1 MTVSCYCASNAYLLE
16 RLPNQTNYFMN
27 NNLSDTDIHS
37 TTPATPEAGPDALH
51 EPDLHIDKYSDPR
64 AKITRSGV
72 LLGIGVLVLGIC
84 GAALSIYARK
94 TKLEQTTRFWGPE
107 TITGLQLA
115 EKIELRPIGS
125 SSFDPVDISGT
136 PSLGHLRHALLDDR
150 GFDWNT
156 ESSGAAAEMC
166 QKPPEEGG
174 VSCVRLRLTDPTA
187 NRIGTID
194 LDLDLVGGWVGPSD
208 GSKRVQATEWVRP
221 KLLSYFQMIVNVQRL
236 RYDQRE

>member
-1 MTVSCYCASNAYLLE
+1 
-16 RLPNQTNYFMN
+16 MN
-27 NNLSDTDIHS
+27 NNPSDIDTHS
-37 TTPATPEAGPDALH
+37 ISPAKSGPVTSDDSLDASC
-51 EPDLHIDKYSDPR
+51 EPDLHLDKYSDPR

-72 LLGIGVLVLGIC
+72 LIGLCVVILGIC
-84 GAALSIYARK
+84 GAGLSIYARK
-94 TKLEQTTRFWGPE
+94 TKLEQTTKFWGRQ
-107 TITGLQLA
+107 TITALQLA

-125 SSFDPVDISGT
+125 SNFEPVDLSGT

-156 ESSGAAAEMC
+156 ESSGAAADMC
-166 QKPPEEGG
+166 RKPLEEGA

-187 NRIGTID
+187 KRIGTID

-221 KLLSYFQMIVNVQRL
+221 KLTNYFQMIVNVQRL

>member
-1 MTVSCYCASNAYLLE
+1 
-16 RLPNQTNYFMN
+16 MN
-27 NNLSDTDIHS
+27 NNPSTTDTHS
-37 TTPATPEAGPDALH
+37 TSPATSALAASEVSPDAS
-51 EPDLHIDKYSDPR
+51 PGADLHLDKYSDPR

-72 LLGIGVLVLGIC
+72 LLGLGVVILGIC

-94 TKLEQTTRFWGPE
+94 TKLDQTTKFWGPE
-107 TITGLQLA
+107 TITALQLA
-115 EKIELRPIGS
+115 EKIELRPMGS
-125 SSFDPVDISGT
+125 SHFDPVDLSGT

-156 ESSGAAAEMC
+156 ESSGAAADMC
-166 QKPPEEGG
+166 QKPPKEGM

-187 NRIGTID
+187 KRIGTID

-221 KLLSYFQMIVNVQRL
+221 KLTNYFQMIVNVEQL

>member
-1 MTVSCYCASNAYLLE
+1 
-16 RLPNQTNYFMN
+16 MN
-27 NNLSDTDIHS
+27 NNPSDTDTHS
-37 TTPATPEAGPDALH
+37 TLPAKSDVSRDASSGGNLH
-51 EPDLHIDKYSDPR
+51 LDKYSDPR
-64 AKITRSGV
+64 AKITRFGV
-72 LLGIGVLVLGIC
+72 LLGLGVVILGIC

-94 TKLEQTTRFWGPE
+94 TKLEHTTKFWGPE
-107 TITGLQLA
+107 TITALQLA

-125 SSFDPVDISGT
+125 STFDPVDLSGT

-156 ESSGAAAEMC
+156 ESSGAAAAMC
-166 QKPPEEGG
+166 QKPPKEGA

-187 NRIGTID
+187 KRIGTID
-194 LDLDLVGGWVGPSD
+194 LDIDLVGGWVGPSD

-221 KLLSYFQMIVNVQRL
+221 KLTSYFQMIVNVERL